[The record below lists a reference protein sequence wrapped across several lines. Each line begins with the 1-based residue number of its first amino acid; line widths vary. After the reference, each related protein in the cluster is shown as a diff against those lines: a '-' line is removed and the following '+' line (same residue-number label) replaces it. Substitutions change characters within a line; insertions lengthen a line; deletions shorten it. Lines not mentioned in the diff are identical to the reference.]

1 MKILSIKNS
10 KVFDYYISHDC
21 AELLDKK
28 YQEAIVCTT
37 EINGEPSIR
46 ISIDYDSTIFGYL
59 KMYLA
64 KIQKNTA
71 GNMYLYEYELNCTAT
86 MGDKDFTI
94 ATDEKTVK
102 CRMIDVYT
110 AGPYSIVIIFK
121 VI

>member
-10 KVFDYYISHDC
+10 KVFDYYISHDY

-28 YQEAIVCTT
+28 YQEAIVSTT
-37 EINGEPSIR
+37 ENDGESIIR
-46 ISIDYDSTIFGYL
+46 VSIDYDSTIFGYL

-64 KIQKNTA
+64 KIQKITV

-86 MGDKDFTI
+86 IGDKDFTI
-94 ATDEKTVK
+94 TTNEKTVK
-102 CRMIDVYT
+102 CSMSDVYM